1 MSQTLDAVEKT
12 EAVEQTDV
20 VEKNDVS
27 AAEGGRAEAVGSE
40 GIGTGVDSTFG
51 QFEYVPMPVIAPVAG
66 VLGVCS
72 LIAFLGLFGILLA
85 GIGIVVGLLASW
97 KVYRSHGDLSGM
109 KPALSGLLL
118 SLFSAVGGT
127 ALMVY
132 NYQHEVP
139 EGFQRVSFAQDISDN
154 AFVVEDGVKDLH
166 PDLKALV
173 GQPIFVKGF
182 MYPTGKEYGLT
193 ELLLLKDSGQCCFGR
208 QPALQ
213 DMIGVRMKDGVDV
226 DYYGGRVSVAGTFK
240 INPEY
245 RGQESLEP
253 LFLLETEFFNKAK
266 TAF

>member
-12 EAVEQTDV
+12 KAVEQADA
-20 VEKNDVS
+20 VEKNGVS
-27 AAEGGRAEAVGSE
+27 ETEGMIAEAVGTE
-40 GIGTGVDSTFG
+40 EIGASVDSTFG
-51 QFEYVPMPVIAPVAG
+51 QFDYVPMPVIAPVAG

-85 GIGIVVGLLASW
+85 IIGIFVGMLASW
-97 KVYRSHGDLSGM
+97 KVYRAHGDLSGM

-139 EGFQRVSFAQDISDN
+139 EGFQRVSFTRDISDN
-154 AFVVEDGVKDLH
+154 AFVVENGVKDVH
-166 PDLKALV
+166 PDVKALV
-173 GQPIFVKGF
+173 DQPIFVKGF

-193 ELLLLKDSGQCCFGR
+193 EFLLLKDSGQCCFGG

-213 DMIGVRMKDGVDV
+213 DMIGVRMKDGMDV
-226 DYYGGRVSVAGTFK
+226 DYYAGRVSVAGTFK

-245 RGQESLEP
+245 RGQDSLEP
-253 LFLLETEFFNKAK
+253 LFLLETEFFSKAK

>member
-1 MSQTLDAVEKT
+1 MSQTLDTVEKT
-12 EAVEQTDV
+12 DTVERTDAVENT
-20 VEKNDVS
+20 S
-27 AAEGGRAEAVGSE
+27 GSE
-40 GIGTGVDSTFG
+40 LEGVTSEVVGTEGIDTGVDSTFG
-51 QFEYVPMPVIAPVAG
+51 QFDYVPMPVVAPVAG

-85 GIGIVVGLLASW
+85 VIGIIVGVLASW
-97 KVYRSHGDLSGM
+97 KVFRSHGDLSGM

-139 EGFQRVSFAQDISDN
+139 EGFQRVSFSQDISDS
-154 AFVVEDGVKDLH
+154 AFVVEDGIKDVH
-166 PDLKALV
+166 PDVKALV
-173 GQPIFVKGF
+173 DQPIFVKGF
-182 MYPTGKEYGLT
+182 MYPSGKEYGLT
-193 ELLLLKDSGQCCFGR
+193 EFLLLKDSGQCCFGG
-208 QPALQ
+208 QPALE
-213 DMIGVRMKDGVDV
+213 DMIGVRMKDDMDV

-245 RGQESLEP
+245 RGQDSLEP
-253 LFLLETEFFNKAK
+253 LFLLETEFFTKAK